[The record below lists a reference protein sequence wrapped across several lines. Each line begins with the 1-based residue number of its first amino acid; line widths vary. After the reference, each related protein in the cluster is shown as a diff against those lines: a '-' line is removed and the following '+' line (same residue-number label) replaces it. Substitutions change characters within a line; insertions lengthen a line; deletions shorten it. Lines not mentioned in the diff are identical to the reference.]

1 MQKEM
6 YAVPQVVELVEEMVV
21 VQNLEG
27 DLIVVLGKYHYNKFV
42 GRVKMHLATSNP
54 KVKDYCRNLIALF
67 IISGLLV
74 LLGLLLISVLILLLI
89 L

>member
-6 YAVPQVVELVEEMVV
+6 HAVPQVVELVEEMVV

-42 GRVKMHLATSNP
+42 GRGKMHLATSNP

-67 IISGLLV
+67 II